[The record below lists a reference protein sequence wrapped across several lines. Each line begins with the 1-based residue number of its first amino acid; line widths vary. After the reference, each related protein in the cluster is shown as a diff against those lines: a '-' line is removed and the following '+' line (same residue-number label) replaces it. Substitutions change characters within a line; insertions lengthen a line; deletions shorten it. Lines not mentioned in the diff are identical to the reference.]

1 MKKLAFRQSVG
12 DMVLLF
18 FDINGTI
25 ALNLVPAD
33 QEQKVDLLADEGQDS
48 VAQLSL
54 LGDARFSC
62 YSSGQTMRNSS
73 TTGSLRLQGQ
83 SVCVENGT
91 KRIITAFK
99 NDKGIVV
106 ENVIEYR
113 ENDPF
118 ISSYNIMKNDSPE
131 DVTVEMFAAFCLSG
145 ISPFQEVG
153 DMKIHRLMGNWSAE
167 GRPECRKIET
177 AGLEPSWANYGL
189 RVEKFGSVGSMPV
202 QRYFPFV
209 CLEDVRNRS
218 CWGVFMHAPCSW
230 QMEVTRYNRNIS
242 VSGGVADYEYGH
254 IRKVIKAGQELVT
267 PTAYLTVCQGNVD
280 VVYNR
285 LRSALNTEAFTQKEN
300 RLPVIYNEYC
310 FSWGGPTHEN
320 VIQAA
325 KKAKEYGAEY
335 FVMDAGWYCDSP
347 SKWSTHV
354 GDFIVNEGSFPQG
367 IAETARQIRE
377 LGLIPGIWFEFECVS
392 YMAQTYQND
401 ALFLTR
407 DGHRIVAGERAFL
420 DFRKEEVRQH
430 LRKKVIDF
438 LKENGFGYIK
448 IDYNEC
454 IGIGCDGG
462 DSFGDGLSR
471 HIEAVLDFFRELR
484 EAIPDIVIESC
495 SSGGHRIEPTFL
507 SIADMT
513 SFSDAHEVH
522 EGAVVAANVN
532 RFCPTRKNQI
542 WAVVNDG
549 YSIRDIRYT
558 IAKTFFG
565 RMCLSGDV
573 ASLPQ
578 EKEILV
584 KQFVDLY
591 KKATYILEDDENYY
605 FGNTDLK
612 YRDLIGEQAVLKISK
627 DGSGALAI
635 VHGFKNAQ
643 PIVLKHPWLDSYEI
657 SDIIAP
663 ENVHLEQ
670 TNGELCVGVGDFD
683 ACVLHLKKTIK

>member
-1 MKKLAFRQSVG
+1 MKKLAFKQSVG

-18 FDINGTI
+18 FDVNGTI
-25 ALNLVPAD
+25 VLNLVPACK
-33 QEQKVDLLADEGQDS
+33 EQDVDFDCDEGQDKM
-48 VAQLSL
+48 VQLSL
-54 LGDARFSC
+54 LGDARFAC

-83 SVCVENGT
+83 AVYTENGR
-91 KRIITAFK
+91 KRIVTIFE
-99 NDKGIVV
+99 NDQKIVV
-106 ENVIEYR
+106 ENVIEHC
-113 ENDPF
+113 ENDPY
-118 ISSYNIMKNDSPE
+118 ITTYNVMKNDGAES
-131 DVTVEMFAAFCLSG
+131 VTVEMFSAFSMSG
-145 ISPFQEVG
+145 ISPFKEVG
-153 DMKIHRLMGNWSAE
+153 DMYIHRLMGNWSAE
-167 GRPECRKIET
+167 GRPECRKIES
-177 AGLEPSWANYGL
+177 AGLEPSWANWGL

-209 CLEDVRNRS
+209 SLEDAGNQT
-218 CWGVFMHAPCSW
+218 CWGVFMEAPCSW

-242 VSGGVADYEYGH
+242 LSGGVADYEYGH
-254 IRKVIKAGQELVT
+254 VRKHVKAGQQLVT
-267 PTAYLTVCQGNVD
+267 PAAYLTVCRGNVD
-280 VVYNR
+280 DVYNR
-285 LRSALNTEAFTQKEN
+285 LRTALNTEAFTQKE
-300 RLPVIYNEYC
+300 RELPVIYNEYC
-310 FSWGGPTHEN
+310 FSWGCPTHEN

-347 SKWSTHV
+347 TKWSTHV
-354 GDFIVNEGSFPQG
+354 GDFVVNEGAFPQG

-392 YMAQTYQND
+392 YMAEAYKND

-420 DFRKEEVRQH
+420 DFRKEEVRER
-430 LRKKVIDF
+430 LRNKVINF

-448 IDYNEC
+448 VDYNEC

-462 DSFGDGLSR
+462 DSVGHGLMQQ
-471 HIEAVLDFFRELR
+471 IDAVLDFFRELR

-495 SSGGHRIEPTFL
+495 SSGGHRIEPKFL
-507 SIADMT
+507 ALADMT

-549 YSIRDIRYT
+549 YSIADIRYT
-558 IAKTFFG
+558 LAKTFFG

-573 ASLPQ
+573 ASLPE

-584 KQFVDLY
+584 KRFVEFY
-591 KKATYILEDDENYY
+591 KETAYILKDDENYY

-635 VHGFKNAQ
+635 VHGFKDAKAITMQ
-643 PIVLKHPWLDSYEI
+643 HPWLEDYEI
-657 SDIIAP
+657 CDMIAP
-663 ENVHLEQ
+663 EDVQITQSAGALS
-670 TNGELCVGVGDFD
+670 VKVGDFD
-683 ACVLHLKKTIK
+683 ACVFHLKKTV